1 MTKELTSANKG
12 ANKVKSRA
20 EAKTKAVDLV
30 RREEKAMAMGKR
42 LAMKEGE
49 DYYKAYLKKVEE
61 NGSNLEKMDLLD
73 MAIKADDQLA
83 PRGHRAQLRFF
94 MSDYEGAK
102 ADAKT
107 WVKMMK
113 KECKKKVENTQI
125 QSLLFQCYLEEN
137 NLQAANLILN
147 RDFTKESELY
157 LKHKK
162 EVEEAKINKK
172 K

>member
-1 MTKELTSANKG
+1 
-12 ANKVKSRA
+12 
-20 EAKTKAVDLV
+20 
-30 RREEKAMAMGKR
+30 
-42 LAMKEGE
+42 
-49 DYYKAYLKKVEE
+49 
-61 NGSNLEKMDLLD
+61 MDLLD

-83 PRGHRAQLRFF
+83 PRGHRAQLKFL

-102 ADAKT
+102 ADAKS

-113 KECKKKVENTQI
+113 KECKNKKEVQNTQM

-147 RDFTKESELY
+147 RDFNKESDLY

-162 EVEEAKINKK
+162 EIEEAKINKK